1 MPTTVPY
8 GRGAG
13 HFIAGESNFWRSR
26 QHETL
31 ITGQNLVAGAV
42 VGRITASGK
51 LTVLAP
57 AASDGSQN
65 PVGMLFDAC
74 DATAEDKRVV
84 LMARDFE
91 ANGQTIT
98 WPAGISA
105 PQKTAAVAALLAL
118 GIVVR

>member
-1 MPTTVPY
+1 MVTVPY

-13 HFIAGESNFWRSR
+13 SFIAGESNFWRSR
-26 QHETL
+26 SHETL
-31 ITGQNLVAGAV
+31 AAGQNLPAGAV

-51 LTVLAP
+51 LTALAP
-57 AASDGSQN
+57 AATDGSQN
-65 PVGMLFDAC
+65 AAGAIFDAC

-84 LMARDFE
+84 LLGRDYE
-91 ANGQTIT
+91 ADGAMLT

-105 PQKTAAVAALLAL
+105 PQKTAAVAALAAL